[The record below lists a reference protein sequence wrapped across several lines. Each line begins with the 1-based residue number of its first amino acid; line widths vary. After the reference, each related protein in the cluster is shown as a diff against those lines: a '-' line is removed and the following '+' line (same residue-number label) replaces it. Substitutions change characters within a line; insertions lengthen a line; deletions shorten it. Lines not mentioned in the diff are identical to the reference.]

1 MKPIEEIHSCVVDAG
16 TFIPLADMMGRTV
29 AKSSYFSPFEQEYLG
44 IDRCCIGDG
53 MEHFQRV
60 DEYMDPKFFDSVDV
74 WIFPDIGFGGLQR
87 YLRSRGKLVFGSMGA
102 SNLEL
107 YRTLFLR
114 VLEDCG
120 LPVVP
125 SVTLR
130 GLTALEDHLRGVENK
145 WVKINRFRDN
155 METWHHI
162 DWLHSERE
170 IERLAMAFGPLKEG
184 VVFVVQDAIDG
195 DPDSPVLEV
204 GYDGWCIDGW
214 FADLS
219 FQGYELKNK
228 LYLGS
233 LLDYEEL
240 PAGVREVNEKLSPVL
255 KDYGYRNFFAS
266 EIRIK
271 EGVSYFIDPTARMA
285 GQTMEHLLDT
295 CTNLAQVI
303 YQGAQGE
310 VIKPEFSAHFAAEA
324 TLHYTSDFAHG
335 WKTFCVPKEIER
347 WVKLYRCCYA
357 DGAYQ
362 FPPHKSDE
370 LGVINGTGETVE
382 AAIDNLKENFSAL
395 SKEPVSID
403 IEGFVDLI
411 GQIKKAEAE
420 DVKFSDQ
427 PVPEPTSVLEEPA

>member
-16 TFIPLADMMGRTV
+16 TFIPLAEMMGQKVQR
-29 AKSSYFSPFEQEYLG
+29 SSYYSPFEQEYLG
-44 IDRCCIGDG
+44 IERCVIGEGFPNFD
-53 MEHFQRV
+53 RV
-60 DEYMDPKFFDSVDV
+60 DEFMEPDFFDSVDL
-74 WIFPDIGFGGLQR
+74 WIFPDIGYGGFQK
-87 YLRSRGKLVFGSMGA
+87 YLRRAGKLVFGSMGA
-102 SNLEL
+102 SDLEL
-107 YRTLFLR
+107 YRTMFLR
-114 VLEDCG
+114 VLKECG
-120 LPVVP
+120 LAVVP

-130 GLTALEDHLRGVENK
+130 GLTELSDHLKNVDDK

-170 IERLAMAFGPLKEG
+170 IEHLAEVFGPLKEG
-184 VVFVVQDAIDG
+184 IMFVVQDAIKG
-195 DPDSPVLEV
+195 DPESPVLEV

-240 PAGVREVNEKLSPVL
+240 PEAVREVNEKFSPAL

-271 EGVSYFIDPTARMA
+271 DDTAYFIDPTARMA

-295 CTNLAQVI
+295 CTNLAEVI

-310 VIKPEFSAHFAAEA
+310 IIKPEFSAKFAAEA
-324 TLHYTSDFAHG
+324 TLHYTGEASDG
-335 WKTFCVPKEIER
+335 WKTFSVPKEIER
-347 WVKLYRCCYA
+347 WVKLYRCCCV
-357 DGAYQ
+357 DGVYQ

-370 LGVINGTGETVE
+370 LGVVNGTGDTVA
-382 AAIDNLKENFSAL
+382 AAIDNLKEHL
-395 SKEPVSID
+395 SELSNEPVRID
-403 IEGFVDLI
+403 IEGFADLI
-411 GQIKKAEAE
+411 NQIKEAEDE

-427 PVPEPTSVLEEPA
+427 PLPSPEIALETK